1 MNTLFKNGY
10 ILLSRKLL
18 ESEIWS
24 KPPLYVKVWIY
35 LLSRAQHQNYKGLK
49 RGQLLTSIPEIR
61 EAMVYKVGYRVEK
74 PTKKQIWGVLDWLR
88 NPYEGTTKG
97 TTDVTTNE
105 PMIVTTKVTHG
116 ILVNI
121 VKYDLYQTSQNYE
134 GNNEGNDEGNNEGIA
149 KELRRE
155 RQGHNINKNDKNDKN
170 DKNISNIDFSNHN
183 FSDIAKS
190 KIEEWLTYKKERRE
204 NYKPTGL
211 KSLLTQIENNI
222 STYGEQKVIDLISEC
237 MAAGY
242 KGIIWDKLKKPQ
254 YKQDKLSN
262 RNNFEQRDYDE
273 EFYKK
278 LEQIG
283 G

>member
-1 MNTLFKNGY
+1 MAEGGWLKLYRELIEKPIWKCTTPEQKAILITLLCMANH
-10 ILLSRKLL
+10 
-18 ESEIWS
+18 EEQEWIWQGKKYKC
-24 KPPLYVKVWIY
+24 KPGQFIT
-35 LLSRAQHQNYKGLK
+35 SLK
-49 RGQLLTSIPEIR
+49 SIAEKSGTSIKNVRTALKNFE
-61 EAMVYKVGYRVEK
+61 
-74 PTKKQIWGVLDWLR
+74 QI
-88 NPYEGTTKG
+88 YEFSASESTNKNRL
-97 TTDVTTNE
+97 VTITNWE
-105 PMIVTTKVTHG
+105 
-116 ILVNI
+116 
-121 VKYDLYQTSQNYE
+121 LYQSRE
-134 GNNEGNDEGNNEGIA
+134 GKA
-149 KELRRE
+149 ASRTASK
-155 RQGHNINKNDKNDKN
+155 RQASGKQRATNKNDKNDKN

-254 YKQDKLSN
+254 YKQDKPSN
-262 RNNFEQRDYDE
+262 RNNFEQRNYDDA
-273 EFYKK
+273 FYNKLKK
-278 LEQIG
+278 IG

>member
-1 MNTLFKNGY
+1 VAEGGWLKLYRELIEKPIWKCTTPEQKAILITLLCMANH
-10 ILLSRKLL
+10 
-18 ESEIWS
+18 EEQEWIWQGKKYKC
-24 KPPLYVKVWIY
+24 KPGQFIT
-35 LLSRAQHQNYKGLK
+35 SLK
-49 RGQLLTSIPEIR
+49 SIAEKSGTSIKNVRTALKNFE
-61 EAMVYKVGYRVEK
+61 
-74 PTKKQIWGVLDWLR
+74 QI
-88 NPYEGTTKG
+88 YEFSASESTNKNRL
-97 TTDVTTNE
+97 VTITNWE
-105 PMIVTTKVTHG
+105 
-116 ILVNI
+116 
-121 VKYDLYQTSQNYE
+121 LYQSRE
-134 GNNEGNDEGNNEGIA
+134 GKA
-149 KELRRE
+149 ASRTASK
-155 RQGHNINKNDKNDKN
+155 RQASGKQRATNKNDKNDKN

-254 YKQDKLSN
+254 YKQDKPSN
-262 RNNFEQRDYDE
+262 RNNFEQRNYDDA
-273 EFYKK
+273 FYNKLKK
-278 LEQIG
+278 IG